1 MSTSSNTT
9 GDWKKGLDAVIER
22 LDAIRGQISDID
34 NQQQSH
40 HVAIQ
45 HLEHAHR
52 DNTRPHRDADGD
64 RGDDGCHSN
73 RAPRYHKLDFP
84 IFPNSM
90 AKVNPS
96 FS

>member
-9 GDWKKGLDAVIER
+9 GDWKKGLDTVIER
-22 LDAIRGQISDID
+22 LDAIRGQISDVD

-52 DNTRPHRDADGD
+52 DADGD
-64 RGDDGCHSN
+64 HGDDGCHSN
-73 RAPRYHKLDFP
+73 CAPRYHKLDFP